1 MGWSSDFIDA
11 LSSPSITP
19 IYEIEIVQTPI
30 NGSVKIYSD
39 YGALQIVD
47 ASVEGTSVIP
57 HRWSVSFGSF
67 SVSLAGD
74 ITQYTR
80 FLRRGCIAILRCHLE
95 GLTTQQRLSIGQLDS
110 IRGQRGRYRL
120 RFKDILSAFQSRI
133 SKTYSG
139 NISQAQFFYGTNY
152 TTTVTNNWHVNDTT
166 MNVADTSNFDK
177 SSAHDGILYCQP
189 QSGDPPF
196 YLRWSNKTGTTFT
209 TSGTANHPSANAAS
223 KLDVGSLITNAVRI
237 KGAPHAL
244 FGQIITSTGSGTN
257 GPLDLLPQSYGSGFP
272 LPHDFFDAI
281 DAQSTN
287 TYIIGDSGT
296 SYSIDFTA
304 FQPIDNGLRAI
315 MDIFAEVGQWPVMR
329 QNSFT
334 WRGCF
339 DPTGTFGSKP
349 ALSAH
354 IRDVHIVS
362 INSIDFFDP
371 ALKAVFVAVNM
382 AYNVA
387 GTRTA
392 RSNSLTNSLP
402 VAGIKEREFGF
413 YYDADMNEL
422 NMGIGD
428 RDRMAIWDFYNWAKI
443 SLRVSL
449 RFAVL
454 CAGDFVLL
462 SSRYI
467 RDSYTQVGESYV
479 ARPAMVLEIGYNLND
494 RTCNIVL
501 GVPPQ
506 F

>member
-1 MGWSSDFIDA
+1 MAWSTDFIGA
-11 LSSPSITP
+11 LSASSITP
-19 IYEIEIVQTPI
+19 IYELEIVQTSI
-30 NGSVKIYSD
+30 NGSTKIYSD
-39 YGALQIVD
+39 HGALQIID
-47 ASVEGTSVIP
+47 ASVDGTSVIP

-74 ITQYTR
+74 ITQYTN
-80 FLRRGCIAILRCHLE
+80 FLRRGCIAILHCRLD
-95 GLTTQQRLSIGQLDS
+95 GLTNNERLSIGQLDS
-110 IRGQRGRYRL
+110 IRGKRGSYQL

-133 SKTYSG
+133 SNTYSG
-139 NISQAQFFYGTNY
+139 GISQAQFFYGTNY
-152 TTTVTNNWHVNDTT
+152 TTTVSGTFNPSDTT
-166 MNVADTSNFDK
+166 LNVVSTTNFDK

-189 QSGDPPF
+189 TGGNPF
-196 YLRWSNKTGTTFT
+196 YMRWSAKGATSFT
-209 TSGTANHPSANAAS
+209 VSGSADHPSSVSAQT
-223 KLDVGSLITNAVRI
+223 LPIGSLITNAVRI

-244 FGQIITSTGSGTN
+244 FGQIITSTGTGTN
-257 GPLDLLPQSYGSGFP
+257 GPLDLLPASYGADFP

-287 TYIIGDSGT
+287 SYIIGDTGT

-304 FQPIDNGLRAI
+304 FQPITNGLRSI

-339 DPTGTFGSKP
+339 DPTGRFGSKP

-354 IRDVHIVS
+354 IRDKDIVS
-362 INSIDFFDP
+362 INNVDFFDP
-371 ALKAVFVAVNM
+371 SLKATFVATNM
-382 AYNVA
+382 AYNIS
-387 GTRTA
+387 GTKAAKSITPLR
-392 RSNSLTNSLP
+392 SLP
-402 VAGIKEREFGF
+402 IAGIKEREFGF
-413 YYDADMNEL
+413 YYDQGFNEA
-422 NMGIGD
+422 NMAVGD
-428 RDRMAIWDFYNWAKI
+428 LDRMAIWDFYNWTKI

-467 RDSYTQVGESYV
+467 VDSYTQVGKTYV
-479 ARPAMVLEIGYNLND
+479 ERPAMVLEIGYNLND

>member
-1 MGWSSDFIDA
+1 MAWSTDFINA
-11 LSSPSITP
+11 LSASSITP
-19 IYEIEIVQTPI
+19 IYEMEIVQTPI
-30 NGSVKIYSD
+30 NGSVKIYTD
-39 YGALQIVD
+39 RGALQIID
-47 ASVEGTSVIP
+47 ASVDGTSVIP

-74 ITQYTR
+74 ITQYTQ
-80 FLRRGCIAILRCHLE
+80 FLRRGCIAILRCRLD
-95 GLTTQQRLSIGQLDS
+95 GLTNNERLSIGQLDS
-110 IRGQRGRYRL
+110 IRGKRGSYRL
-120 RFKDILSAFQSRI
+120 KFKDILSAFQARI

-139 NISQAQFFYGTNY
+139 SISQAQFFYGTNY
-152 TTTVTNNWHVNDTT
+152 GTSVTGTFNPGDTSLS
-166 MNVADTSNFDK
+166 VADTSNFDK
-177 SSAHDGILYCQP
+177 SSVHDGILYCQP
-189 QSGDPPF
+189 TGGNPF
-196 YLRWSNKTGTTFT
+196 YMRWSAKTSTTFT
-209 TSGTANHPSANAAS
+209 VSGSANHPSSVSAQV
-223 KLDVGSLITNAVRI
+223 LPIGSRVTNAVRI
-237 KGAPHAL
+237 KAAPHAL
-244 FGQIITSTGSGTN
+244 FGQLITSTGTGTN
-257 GPLDLLPQSYGSGFP
+257 GPLDFLPVSYGSGFP

-287 TYIIGDSGT
+287 SYIIGSGGT

-304 FQPIDNGLRAI
+304 FEPISNGLRSI

-339 DPTGTFGSKP
+339 DPTGRFGNKP
-349 ALSAH
+349 TLSAH
-354 IRDVHIVS
+354 IKDVHIIS
-362 INSIDFFDP
+362 INSVDFFDP
-371 ALKAVFVAVNM
+371 ALKAVFVATNM

-387 GTRTA
+387 GLRAAKSITPI
-392 RSNSLTNSLP
+392 NSLP
-402 VAGIKEREFGF
+402 IAGIKQREFGF
-413 YYDADMNEL
+413 YYDSLMGPS
-422 NMGIGD
+422 NMAAGD
-428 RDRMAIWDFYNWAKI
+428 LDRMAIWDFYNWTKI

-467 RDSYTQVGESYV
+467 VDSYTQVGKTYV
-479 ARPAMVLEIGYNLND
+479 SRPAMVLEIGYNLND

>member
-1 MGWSSDFIDA
+1 MGWSSDFISA
-11 LSSPSITP
+11 LTSSSITP
-19 IYEIEIVQTPI
+19 IYEMEIIQTPI
-30 NGSVKIYSD
+30 NGSVTIYSNIRS
-39 YGALQIVD
+39 LQIVNVRVD
-47 ASVEGTSVIP
+47 GTSVVP

-67 SVSLAGD
+67 TVSVVGD

-80 FLRRGCIAILRCHLE
+80 FLRRGCIAILRCRLE
-95 GLTTQQRLSIGQLDS
+95 GLTSNERLSIGQLDT
-110 IRGQRGRYRL
+110 IRGKRGTYQL

-139 NISQAQFFYGTNY
+139 NISQAQFFFGTNY
-152 TTTVTNNWHVNDTT
+152 TTTVSSTFTPGDTT
-166 MNVADTSNFDK
+166 LNVASTTNFDK

-189 QSGDPPF
+189 TGGSPF
-196 YLRWSNKTGTTFT
+196 YMRWSAKGATSFT
-209 TSGTANHPSANAAS
+209 VSGTADHPSNVSTQAMPA
-223 KLDVGSLITNAVRI
+223 GSIITNAVRI

-244 FGQIITSTGSGTN
+244 FGQIITSTGAGTN
-257 GPLDLLPQSYGSGFP
+257 GPLDLLPLSYGSNFP

-287 TYIIGDSGT
+287 DYIIGDTGT
-296 SYSIDFTA
+296 SYSIDLTA
-304 FQPIDNGLRAI
+304 FQPISNGLRAI

-354 IRDVHIVS
+354 IRDVHIIS
-362 INSIDFFDP
+362 INGVDFFDP

-382 AYNVA
+382 AYNVS
-387 GTRTA
+387 GTKAA

-402 VAGIKEREFGF
+402 VAGIKERDFGF
-413 YYDADMNEL
+413 YYDAGMNEA
-422 NMGIGD
+422 NMGAGD

-454 CAGDFVLL
+454 CAGDFVLI
-462 SSRYI
+462 SSNYI

-501 GVPPQ
+501 GVPPEL
-506 F
+506 

>member
-1 MGWSSDFIDA
+1 MGWSTDFINA
-11 LSSPSITP
+11 LSASSITP
-19 IYEIEIVQTPI
+19 IYEMEVVQTPI

-39 YGALQIVD
+39 RGALQIVD
-47 ASVEGTSVIP
+47 ARVDGTSVVP

-74 ITQYTR
+74 ITQYTQ
-80 FLRRGCIAILRCHLE
+80 FLRRGCIAILRCKLD
-95 GLTTQQRLSIGQLDS
+95 GLTSNERLGIGQLDS
-110 IRGQRGRYRL
+110 IRGQRGTYQL

-152 TTTVTNNWHVNDTT
+152 TTTVSSVFSPGDTT
-166 MNVADTSNFDK
+166 LNVASTTNFDK
-177 SSAHDGILYCQP
+177 SSAHNGILYCQP
-189 QSGDPPF
+189 TGGNPF
-196 YLRWSNKTGTTFT
+196 YMRWSAKGATSFT
-209 TSGTANHPSANAAS
+209 VSGNADHPSSVSAQAMP
-223 KLDVGSLITNAVRI
+223 VGSLITNAVRI
-237 KGAPHAL
+237 KAAPHAL
-244 FGQIITSTGSGTN
+244 FGQIITSTGAGTN
-257 GPLDLLPQSYGSGFP
+257 GALDLLPASYGSNFP

-287 TYIIGDSGT
+287 TYIIGDTGT
-296 SYSIDFTA
+296 SYAIDFTA
-304 FQPIDNGLRAI
+304 FQPISNGLRSI

-339 DPTGTFGSKP
+339 DPTGRFGNKP
-349 ALSAH
+349 PLSAH
-354 IRDVHIVS
+354 IRDVHIIS

-387 GTRTA
+387 GTKAA

-413 YYDADMNEL
+413 YYDAGMNEL
-422 NMGIGD
+422 NMGVGD

-494 RTCNIVL
+494 RTCNVVL

>member
-1 MGWSSDFIDA
+1 MGWGSDFVDA
-11 LSSPSITP
+11 LGASSITP
-19 IYEIEIVQTPI
+19 IYELEIVQTPI
-30 NGSVKIYSD
+30 NGSEKIYSD
-39 YGALQIVD
+39 HGALQIVD
-47 ASVEGTSVIP
+47 ARVEGTSVIP

-74 ITQYTR
+74 ITRYTR
-80 FLRRGCIAILRCHLE
+80 FLRRGCIAILRCRLD
-95 GLTTQQRLSIGQLDS
+95 GLTSSERLSIGQLDS
-110 IRGQRGRYRL
+110 IRGQRGTYRL

-139 NISQAQFFYGTNY
+139 DISQAQFFYGTNFN
-152 TTTVTNNWHVNDTT
+152 TTVSSTFNPGDTT
-166 MNVADTSNFDK
+166 LNVASTTNFEK
-177 SSAHDGILYCQP
+177 SSVHDGILYCQP
-189 QSGDPPF
+189 TGGNPF
-196 YLRWSNKTGTTFT
+196 YMRWSAKGATSFT
-209 TSGTANHPSANAAS
+209 VSGSADHPSSVSAQSMPA
-223 KLDVGSLITNAVRI
+223 GSLITNAVRI

-244 FGQIITSTGSGTN
+244 FGQIITSTGAGTN
-257 GPLDLLPQSYGSGFP
+257 GPLDLLPESYGSGFP

-287 TYIIGDSGT
+287 SYIIGDTGT

-304 FQPIDNGLRAI
+304 FQPISNGLRAI

-339 DPTGTFGSKP
+339 DPTGRFGSKP
-349 ALSAH
+349 ALSEH
-354 IRDVHIVS
+354 IKDVHIVS

-371 ALKAVFVAVNM
+371 ALKAVFVATNM
-382 AYNVA
+382 SYNVA
-387 GTRTA
+387 GLKAAKSITPI
-392 RSNSLTNSLP
+392 NSLP

-413 YYDADMNEL
+413 YYDAGMNEA
-422 NMGIGD
+422 NMGVGD
-428 RDRMAIWDFYNWAKI
+428 LDRMAIWDFYNWAKI

-467 RDSYTQVGESYV
+467 RDSYTQVDRSYV
-479 ARPAMVLEIGYNLND
+479 ERPAMVLEIGYNLND